1 MPPRPTPARSG
12 STSRSVS
19 PCAAARTSSSSELR
33 APSRNRRPRRA
44 VVLKRFTMSARPQA
58 RRDARAEVRDV
69 RVGSDLRV
77 MVLTPRRRVRLY
89 SRPHI
94 DLQRV
99 AGALCRP

>member
-1 MPPRPTPARSG
+1 
-12 STSRSVS
+12 
-19 PCAAARTSSSSELR
+19 
-33 APSRNRRPRRA
+33 
-44 VVLKRFTMSARPQA
+44 MSARPQA

-77 MVLTPRRRVRLY
+77 MVLAPRRRVRLY